1 MKRVKNQL
9 IAIFMMFA
17 TIMLLQCISVNINS
31 VQAAS
36 KVKISTSSKTLYVGY
51 GCKLRIIGTTKKVNW
66 SSSNSNVA
74 KITQAGNVTAKNAGT
89 TTITAKV
96 AGKKY
101 TCKITVKQ
109 TAYVDI
115 YNSRS
120 MKIMGVSKKV
130 KYTSSNSKIA
140 SIDKNGKVTGK
151 KPGYVTITAKLNDRT
166 YSCRLRVYANGWI
179 KDQNGKI
186 YYFKNEK
193 KVEGWQYIGGYKYY
207 FYRNCG
213 ILDQNVADRLKGKQE
228 YYIHVNRKQC
238 KVTIFAKDGDKGYTI
253 PVMAMTCSVGTSKN
267 KTPTGTYNTMSRARW
282 AELMGPSYGQYC
294 TRIVGSILFHSVA
307 GYNKTSYNLSY
318 KDYNK
323 LGQPASHGCVRLC
336 VRDAKWIY
344 DNCKIGT
351 TVKIDDKSDGCKFDK
366 PKLKKIKYYQHYDPT
381 DPNVRKK

>member
-1 MKRVKNQL
+1 MKRVKNKL

-130 KYTSSNSKIA
+130 KYASSNSKIA

-151 KPGYVTITAKLNDRT
+151 DF
-166 YSCRLRVYANGWI
+166 S
-179 KDQNGKI
+179 
-186 YYFKNEK
+186 
-193 KVEGWQYIGGYKYY
+193 VERK
-207 FYRNCG
+207 RN
-213 ILDQNVADRLKGKQE
+213 K
-228 YYIHVNRKQC
+228 
-238 KVTIFAKDGDKGYTI
+238 
-253 PVMAMTCSVGTSKN
+253 
-267 KTPTGTYNTMSRARW
+267 
-282 AELMGPSYGQYC
+282 
-294 TRIVGSILFHSVA
+294 
-307 GYNKTSYNLSY
+307 
-318 KDYNK
+318 
-323 LGQPASHGCVRLC
+323 
-336 VRDAKWIY
+336 
-344 DNCKIGT
+344 
-351 TVKIDDKSDGCKFDK
+351 
-366 PKLKKIKYYQHYDPT
+366 
-381 DPNVRKK
+381 